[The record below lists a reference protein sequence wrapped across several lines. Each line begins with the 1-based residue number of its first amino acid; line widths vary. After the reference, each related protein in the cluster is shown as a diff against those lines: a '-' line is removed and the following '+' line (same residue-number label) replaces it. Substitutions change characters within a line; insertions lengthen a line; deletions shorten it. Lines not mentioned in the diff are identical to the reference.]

1 MYSKLK
7 VKTMSKQE
15 LQERKKKEVKKTKRR
30 KTTPLVNKQLNQK
43 KEEKWR
49 NRYLVL
55 FQNIKKQ

>member
-30 KTTPLVNKQLNQK
+30 ETTPLVNKKLNQK

>member
-1 MYSKLK
+1 
-7 VKTMSKQE
+7 MSKQE
-15 LQERKKKEVKKTKRR
+15 LQDRNKKELKKTKRR
-30 KTTPLVNKQLNQK
+30 KTTPLVNKKLNQK

>member
-15 LQERKKKEVKKTKRR
+15 LQERKKKEVKKTKIR
-30 KTTPLVNKQLNQK
+30 KTTPLVNKKLNQK